1 MVARVSIGEHA
12 RLACDRPASS
22 PAVSP
27 EELLHEAGERSQP
40 TLANP
45 RSHACARRDAGHHT
59 RDGYAPQTSCRNRRS
74 PRGGSFV
81 ADVANATLIAHDL
94 LLALQLCLPYSV
106 VAGRPGDAVRAPY
119 GQERNREHWG
129 SQTKTHNAGYS
140 TWHSAKTQKPN
151 SLGRRV
157 LNATKAVFARDR
169 LHRWRV
175 VSAGAGHR
183 TRDNV
188 LPERRNREPE
198 MFPRST
204 LRAV

>member
-1 MVARVSIGEHA
+1 MRVSRVIGRPPRPRFH
-12 RLACDRPASS
+12 RRNSFTKLGNDR
-22 PAVSP
+22 
-27 EELLHEAGERSQP
+27 
-40 TLANP
+40 NP
-45 RSHACARRDAGHHT
+45 RSRIRDHTLVPGGTPDT

-94 LLALQLCLPYSV
+94 LLALQLCLPYPV
-106 VAGRPGDAVRAPY
+106 VAWRPRDAVRAPY

-157 LNATKAVFARDR
+157 LNAAKAVFARNR

-175 VSAGAGHR
+175 VPAGAGHR
-183 TRDNV
+183 TRDGV